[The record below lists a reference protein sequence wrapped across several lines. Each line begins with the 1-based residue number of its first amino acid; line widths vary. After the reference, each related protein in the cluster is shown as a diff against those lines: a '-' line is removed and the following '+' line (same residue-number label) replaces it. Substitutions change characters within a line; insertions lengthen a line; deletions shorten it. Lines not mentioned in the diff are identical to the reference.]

1 MWFSE
6 KENIMEVIV
15 GDSATLPTRQHN
27 RDAGLDLYAAED
39 MFIPV
44 NDTKKINTNIKISLP
59 VNTVGMIC
67 DRSSMGSKGIKVM
80 GGIVDSTYNG
90 DIIVVLTNITCS
102 VDRHA
107 GLEKHGYW
115 VKKGDKI
122 AQLLVIP
129 LLFPKCTEIQQ
140 FNAENT
146 SRGIKGFGSSGR

>member
-15 GDSATLPTRQHN
+15 GANATLPTRQHN

-39 MFIPV
+39 VFIPT

-67 DRSSMGSKGIKVM
+67 DRSSMGSKGLKVM

-102 VDRHA
+102 IDRHA
-107 GLEKHGYW
+107 GLEKQGYW

-140 FNAENT
+140 FNTENT
-146 SRGIKGFGSSGR
+146 SRGIKGFGSTGR